1 MLNMGRLQVLH
12 VVGRLGS
19 LTAAAT
25 ELSYSTSAVS
35 QQISLLER
43 ETGARLLERHP
54 RGVRLTEAGRLL
66 ADHVGK
72 ILADLGAAEA
82 ALTAVTRGQAGR
94 LRFGSFITANAVLM
108 PRAVAE
114 FQASHPRVTLELVE
128 LDRDEGLAAVGAH
141 DLDLALSYE
150 FPAIPLAVV
159 EDVELVPLLDDPLH
173 IMLAR
178 EHPLAGRDRLSLGD
192 LAGQR
197 WIQGVHHGSTM
208 NVLPQACRAAGFEPD
223 ILFRTDDQVTVRGLV
238 AAGIGVALAPWLT
251 LPTLPSGVV
260 ARPLDE
266 PTLVRTVLAAL
277 PATRHRLPAAEAM
290 VETLR
295 RISAELTAVPDR
307 A

>member
-1 MLNMGRLQVLH
+1 MLSPGRLRVLH
-12 VVGRLGS
+12 VVDRLGS

-25 ELSYSTSAVS
+25 ELNYSTSAVS
-35 QQISLLER
+35 QQIALLER
-43 ETGARLLERHP
+43 ETGAQLLERHA
-54 RGVRLTEAGRLL
+54 RGVRLTEAGRVL
-66 ADHVGK
+66 ADHTGK
-72 ILADLGAAEA
+72 ILADLAAAEA

-94 LRFGSFITANAVLM
+94 LRFGSFVTANAVLM
-108 PRAVAE
+108 PSAVAE
-114 FQASHPRVTLELVE
+114 FQASHPRVALELTE

-141 DLDLALSYE
+141 ELDLALVYE

-159 EDVELVPLLDDPLH
+159 EDVELVPLLEDPLY

-178 EHPLAGRDRLSLGD
+178 DHPSAGRERLSLAD
-192 LAGQR
+192 LAGER

-208 NVLPQACRAAGFEPD
+208 NVLPQACRATGFEAD

-251 LPTLPSGVV
+251 LATLPPGVL

-266 PTLVRTVLAAL
+266 PSLVRTVIAAL
-277 PATRHRLPAAEAM
+277 PGTRHRLPAADVM

-295 RISAELTAVPDR
+295 RISARLTTAPDR